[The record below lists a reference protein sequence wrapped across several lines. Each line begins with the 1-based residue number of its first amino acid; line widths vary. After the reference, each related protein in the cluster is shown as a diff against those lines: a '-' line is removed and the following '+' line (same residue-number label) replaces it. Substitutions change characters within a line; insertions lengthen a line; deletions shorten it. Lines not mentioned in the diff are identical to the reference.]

1 MIRLFWKAWLL
12 PITHSETIIANGTVS
27 VIKST
32 DAQKILNLKHAWE
45 FILNKDVL
53 SYGTNSHIFCYIAKS
68 ENEGLYSDGGRIHGV
83 PVTLGGTS
91 YVALLPKGLQNISM
105 LFCAKILTM

>member
-12 PITHSETIIANGTVS
+12 PIPQSETIIANRTVS
-27 VIKST
+27 VIKPT
-32 DAQKILNLKHAWE
+32 DAQKLLNLKHAWE

-68 ENEGLYSDGGRIHGV
+68 ENEGFYSDGGRILGV

-91 YVALLPKGLQNISM
+91 YVALLPKRLHNIYRCY
-105 LFCAKILTM
+105 FARKC

>member
-12 PITHSETIIANGTVS
+12 PIPQSETIIANGTVS
-27 VIKST
+27 VIKLT

-53 SYGTNSHIFCYIAKS
+53 SYC
-68 ENEGLYSDGGRIHGV
+68 
-83 PVTLGGTS
+83 
-91 YVALLPKGLQNISM
+91 Q
-105 LFCAKILTM
+105 ILTFFVILQRVKTRVFIRMAGEFSVCQ

>member
-12 PITHSETIIANGTVS
+12 PIPQSETIIANGTVS
-27 VIKST
+27 VIKPT
-32 DAQKILNLKHAWE
+32 DAQKLLNLKHAWE

-53 SYGTNSHIFCYIAKS
+53 SYGTNSYIFCYIAKS
-68 ENEGLYSDGGRIHGV
+68 ENEGFYSDSGRIHGV

-91 YVALLPKGLQNISM
+91 YVALLPKRLHNISM
-105 LFCAKILTM
+105 LFCTRMLMM